1 MAGVFP
7 PLPGPYRVGV
17 VDFALTSE
25 RDETQARAAGRH
37 WARVLRLCVTSVLRK
52 CSRTQAFFRLYYPTE
67 APLASLPAWLPHWR
81 YCRGYSQFV
90 SSDLIAGPKPKKTGF
105 ARVLQAAA
113 LTLFELF
120 VVVLGSLWH
129 RLPVRPGA
137 PLAPPSVS
145 APRPHGMGGT
155 LPDARGAAPG
165 APAVAA
171 LPCLVLS
178 HGLGGTRAAYAFH
191 ASALASSGRLVAAME
206 HGDATACLAR
216 IPPHAGGRHK
226 GAWLLYGG
234 CGTGAERWAKV
245 SRRCSEMT
253 LVLDLLCALAEQTPP
268 VPLPHSPHL
277 TWPQPP
283 QPPPLGSPA
292 PASGG
297 DASAAFLEQ
306 FRGRVD
312 TAALIAAGHSFG
324 GGAAIAFARSDSR
337 IAACVVNDPWM
348 PACSPAD
355 AAATPWQHPVAL
367 LSLLC
372 DDWTQSKL
380 HDEAA
385 LARVRDAVRAGGG
398 VAALAG
404 QRATNHFSF
413 SDVVFVIPH
422 AFMRRLR
429 PGFKED
435 PPPPPGPVSLATF
448 ALLDAFLR
456 KHTGARR
463 VTPTEARARA
473 DRFAALM
480 ESTAAGKDG
489 DGEVKGWQ
497 DHDGHADMI
506 SKAFGDQS
514 LGLMQVAGKAPILR
528 STT

>member
-17 VDFALTSE
+17 VDISLTSE

-37 WARVLRLCVTSVLRK
+37 WARTLWRACCWPCAPSTDRSER
-52 CSRTQAFFRLYYPTE
+52 SRTQAFFRLYYPTE
-67 APLASLPAWLPHWR
+67 APLASLPAWLPAWR
-81 YCRGYSQFV
+81 YCKGYSQFV
-90 SSDLIAGPKPKKTGF
+90 SSDLLAGPKPKKTGF
-105 ARVLQAAA
+105 ARVLQAVA
-113 LTLFELF
+113 LALFELF

-129 RLPVRPGA
+129 RLPARPGA
-137 PLAPPSVS
+137 PLAPPAVF
-145 APRPHGMGGT
+145 APRPHGLGGT

-165 APAVAA
+165 APAAAA

-178 HGLGGTRAAYAFH
+178 HGLGGTRGAYAFH

-245 SRRCSEMT
+245 ARRCSEMT
-253 LVLDLLCALAEQTPP
+253 LVLDVFCALAEQMSG
-268 VPLPHSPHL
+268 PLPHSPHV

-283 QPPPLGSPA
+283 PSLPLGSPA

-312 TAALIAAGHSFG
+312 TDALVAAGHSFG
-324 GGAAIAFARSDSR
+324 GGAAVAFARSDSR
-337 IAACVVNDPWM
+337 IAACLVNDPWM

-413 SDVVFVIPH
+413 SDVAFVIPH

-429 PGFKED
+429 PGFKKD

-456 KHTGARR
+456 RHTGAQR
-463 VTPTEARARA
+463 VTAAEANARAE
-473 DRFAALM
+473 RFAAAAM
-480 ESTAAGKDG
+480 ESTATGKDG
-489 DGEVKGWQ
+489 DGEVKSWR
-497 DHDGHADMI
+497 DDDGHADMVA
-506 SKAFGDQS
+506 KAFGDQS
-514 LGLMQVAGKAPILR
+514 LGLMQVIC
-528 STT
+528 